1 MNFISSSTAINLNED
16 KKIISIKQLIDKKAK
31 YVQCSGPKKSWDL
44 TDIKYDR
51 LIIATGLRPRKIH
64 PNGLTVYDANDVE
77 KFDFKEK
84 NVCVIGG
91 SFLAIEAAT
100 NLGKTLPV
108 EFDHLCPI
116 LTHITNLMTWLSRD
130 NSARVLKRAQMP
142 LKDLKRRLI
151 T

>member
-1 MNFISSSTAINLNED
+1 MTSSPSVNFISSSTAINLNES

-44 TDIKYDR
+44 EDIKYDR

-77 KFDFKEK
+77 KFDFKGK

-91 SFLAIEAAT
+91 SFLAIETAT
-100 NLGKTLPV
+100 NLGKN
-108 EFDHLCPI
+108 I
-116 LTHITNLMTWLSRD
+116 
-130 NSARVLKRAQMP
+130 
-142 LKDLKRRLI
+142 
-151 T
+151 

>member
-91 SFLAIEAAT
+91 SFLAIETAT
-100 NLGKTLPV
+100 NLGKTL
-108 EFDHLCPI
+108 EFDLFCPI
-116 LTHITNLMTWLSRD
+116 LNHMTNLMTWLSRD
-130 NSARVLKRAQMP
+130 KSARVLKRAQMP